1 MLDFWEQKR
10 ASVCSHCLSLCQT
23 ECHCDCTQSCSRAE
37 FLTFLAW
44 LPLGETFWYGT
55 AVGQPQRTNQL
66 PDLAGHDGEAEHDED
81 FTATGRLNIANPVRT
96 ASSDA
101 ATPAANAKITEDFND
116 GCWLL

>member
-1 MLDFWEQKR
+1 
-10 ASVCSHCLSLCQT
+10 
-23 ECHCDCTQSCSRAE
+23 
-37 FLTFLAW
+37 LAW
-44 LPLGETFWYGT
+44 LPLGETFWHGT